1 MFKTRTLFHSCLCCL
16 RIAMRILRRVFLCS
30 KVEQEVVVVG
40 AGPTGLVLSNLLGS
54 FGIKVLVLEK
64 DPQLPQHPKA
74 HFINHRTMEILR
86 PFRQLVNEVQT
97 RTPPLEEWKRFI
109 YCETLT
115 NGIFAK
121 VDHFKNQ
128 STAFQLQLSPEPLAH
143 LSQNK
148 LLDLLLANIRT
159 LDTVQVQFCKEVV
172 HCENTE
178 NGVLISMK
186 SENSEKQKV
195 KSLYTVLAN
204 GANSAFLS
212 KLNIKTQST
221 VKSKLQDLN

>member
-1 MFKTRTLFHSCLCCL
+1 
-16 RIAMRILRRVFLCS
+16 MRILKRVFLCS
-30 KVEQEVVVVG
+30 KVDQEVVIVG

-74 HFINHRTMEILR
+74 HFINHRTMEVLR
-86 PFRQLVNEVQT
+86 PFRQLANEVQR
-97 RTPPLEEWKRFI
+97 RTPPLQEWRNFI
-109 YCETLT
+109 YCEALT

-121 VDHFKNQ
+121 VDHFQNQ

-148 LLDLLLANIRT
+148 LLDLLLTNTRT
-159 LDTVQVQFCKEVV
+159 LDTVQILFRKEVI
-172 HCENTE
+172 HCENTD
-178 NGVLISMK
+178 NGVLITMK
-186 SENSEKQKV
+186 SENSEKQKL
-195 KSLYTVLAN
+195 KSRYTVIAN

-221 VKSKLQDLN
+221 VKFRLHDFNFVLC